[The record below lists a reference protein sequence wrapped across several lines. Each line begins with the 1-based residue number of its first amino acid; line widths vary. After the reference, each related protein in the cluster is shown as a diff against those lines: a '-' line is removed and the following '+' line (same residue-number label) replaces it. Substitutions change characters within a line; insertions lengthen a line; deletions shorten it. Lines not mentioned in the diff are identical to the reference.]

1 MRWMRSAY
9 SRPAAFAKL
18 DYCDKT
24 IAELREHEPVQID
37 DELDED
43 VSEIGYSIAQYYES
57 LTGEHTELPDG
68 LDGALRAV
76 FDDPSLAPV
85 PAEAAAGGVDGAR
98 APASTL
104 LQRLERTLSA
114 NVFVWTGHFPEK
126 TLVLVRHLAQRAD
139 MHALTYPVASE
150 SNVSLAL
157 TTMVTALAMNHVH
170 RGSYLP

>member
-1 MRWMRSAY
+1 MTPGEAWKRDY
-9 SRPAAFAKL
+9 SNWPDALAKL
-18 DYCDKT
+18 SYCDRT
-24 IAELREHEPVQID
+24 VAELREHEPIQID

-57 LTGEHTELPDG
+57 LTGEAVDLPDG

-76 FDDPSLAPV
+76 FDDPTIAPD
-85 PAEAAAGGVDGAR
+85 AGDVER

-104 LQRLERTLSA
+104 LSRLERTLSA

-126 TLVLVRHLAQRAD
+126 TLVLVRHLAKRAD
-139 MHALTYPVASE
+139 MHALTYPVHAEAS
-150 SNVSLAL
+150 VSLAL